1 LAIFENGFELAPSSS
16 PGLVDGPICQVSV
29 IGSKAMLRRFMG
41 TVCILLSAFQLS
53 MAVADEPRGGSSG
66 EAVAP
71 RPAAKPI
78 AEHTQKGLAYL
89 VSQQSASGGFG
100 QGGGWRSA
108 SQGGRVEGSNVE
120 DPADVGNTAIAAL
133 ALIRSGSTPSS
144 GKYAKP
150 LVKAIEFVC
159 GKIEKVEAD
168 SPFVT
173 DVLGTQ
179 IQSKIG
185 QYVDTF
191 VAALLLSEVKGKMPD
206 ESSEER
212 VSAALAK
219 TMAKIEK
226 HQKADGTFAGNAG
239 WASVLSQALCSKAI
253 NRAAQNGIAV
263 KVQVLERDAQLAAA
277 GVDVKEK
284 DFARPEAAIATSGE
298 ASSRLAAAGRVTGR
312 PALAAGMAGMAGP
325 SDAGISVYSFSAKAG
340 GLQDAVN
347 TARPAAKR
355 AELVLAD
362 QKASSEA
369 KDEAKQTIDRARRL
383 EEASDAATNGILKRL
398 DDRQFIAGFG
408 NNGGEEFLSYMNI
421 SETLVV
427 KGGSEWKTW
436 DKSVSENLARV
447 QNEDGSWSGHHCITG
462 RTFCTSAALLTLMA
476 DRAPVPLAAEI
487 RGEK

>member
-1 LAIFENGFELAPSSS
+1 
-16 PGLVDGPICQVSV
+16 
-29 IGSKAMLRRFMG
+29 MLRRYMSHIGLHVGLAVFAVSLSIASAG
-41 TVCILLSAFQLS
+41 EPRDRNTPEASGVKPEPKPLAQHTKKGLEYLLSQQ
-53 MAVADEPRGGSSG
+53 GS
-66 EAVAP
+66 
-71 RPAAKPI
+71 
-78 AEHTQKGLAYL
+78 
-89 VSQQSASGGFG
+89 SGGFG

-108 SQGGRVEGSNVE
+108 SQGRVDGANVE

-133 ALIRSGSTPSS
+133 AFLRSGSTPSS
-144 GKYAKP
+144 GVYAKP
-150 LVKAIEFVC
+150 LVKAVEFVC

-168 SPFVT
+168 SPYVT

-191 VAALLLSEVKGKMPD
+191 LAALLLSEVKGKMPD

-212 VSAALAK
+212 VAQALAK

-253 NRAAQNGIAV
+253 NRAAQNGFAV
-263 KVQVLERDAQLAAA
+263 NNEVLARDAQLAAE
-277 GVDVKEK
+277 GVDVKLK
-284 DFARPEAAIATSGE
+284 DFAPAESRVASTGGE
-298 ASSRLAAAGRVTGR
+298 KGSRLAAGRMAGIAV
-312 PALAAGMAGMAGP
+312 AAGAP

-347 TARPAAKR
+347 TTRPVAERAKR
-355 AELVLAD
+355 VLSD
-362 QKASSEA
+362 NKASKEA
-369 KDEAKQTIDRARRL
+369 KAEAAQTVDRARRL

-421 SETLVV
+421 SETLLV
-427 KGGSEWKTW
+427 KGGNEWKTW
-436 DKSVSENLARV
+436 DKSISENLGRV
-447 QNEDGSWSGHHCITG
+447 QNEDGSWSGQHCITG

-487 RGEK
+487 RGNK

>member
-1 LAIFENGFELAPSSS
+1 MF
-16 PGLVDGPICQVSV
+16 
-29 IGSKAMLRRFMG
+29 RRFVAP
-41 TVCILLSAFQLS
+41 VCLLSFAFHLS
-53 MAVADEPRGGSSG
+53 IAVAEPPLARSP
-66 EAVAP
+66 EQAIATK
-71 RPAAKPI
+71 PAAKPL
-78 AEHTQKGLAYL
+78 ADHTQKGLAYL

-108 SQGGRVEGSNVE
+108 SQGGSRVEGSNVE

-144 GKYAKP
+144 GSLAKP
-150 LVKAIEFVC
+150 LVKAIEFMC

-191 VAALLLSEVKGKMPD
+191 LAALLLSEVKGKMPD
-206 ESSEER
+206 ESSEKR
-212 VSAALAK
+212 VAAALAK

-263 KVQVLERDAQLAAA
+263 KAEVLERDAQLAAA
-277 GVDVKEK
+277 GVDVKER
-284 DFARPEAAIATSGE
+284 DFARAESRVAAGGEAVSRVAGISGE
-298 ASSRLAAAGRVTGR
+298 TGKPAGAVGLGGMAAGPT
-312 PALAAGMAGMAGP
+312 
-325 SDAGISVYSFSAKAG
+325 DAGVSVYSFSAKAG

-347 TARPAAKR
+347 TSRPAAKK

-362 QKASSEA
+362 NKASNEA
-369 KDEAKQTIDRARRL
+369 KDEAKQTLDRARRL
-383 EEASDAATNGILKRL
+383 VEVSDAATNGILKRL
-398 DDRQFIAGFG
+398 DDKNFIAGFG

-421 SETLVV
+421 SETLLA
-427 KGGSEWKTW
+427 KGGNEWKTW
-436 DKSVSENLARV
+436 DKSISENLGRV
-447 QNEDGSWSGHHCITG
+447 QNDDGSWSGHHCITG

-476 DRAPVPLAAEI
+476 DRAPVPFAAEI
-487 RGEK
+487 RGQK